1 MAAATD
7 NLERAYQAFF
17 KVNSVF
23 ESAQKL
29 DDLPHDL

>member
-1 MAAATD
+1 MGTGTD

-17 KVNSVF
+17 NVNPVF
-23 ESAQKL
+23 EPAQKL